1 MKHFEFSKAV
11 VSSVMATYFIGMIV
25 GIYAVLAIL
34 RTYPEYSIEALV
46 SMFTYIAAPTATA
59 IGFYAWKAKNENI
72 HKNPDVMGEVTD
84 GQATQADDTTMPVV
98 PSGSE
103 SMN

>member
-1 MKHFEFSKAV
+1 MKRFEFSKAV

-72 HKNPDVMGEVTD
+72 HKNPDVTEAGAAAQ
-84 GQATQADDTTMPVV
+84 QASDTVIPVP

-103 SMN
+103 NMN